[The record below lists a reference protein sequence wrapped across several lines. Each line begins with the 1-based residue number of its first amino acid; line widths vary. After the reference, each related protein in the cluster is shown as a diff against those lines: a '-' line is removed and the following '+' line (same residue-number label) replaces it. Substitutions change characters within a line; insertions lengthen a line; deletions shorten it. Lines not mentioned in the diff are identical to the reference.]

1 MCFMS
6 THSVTRTLMTV
17 DEAAE
22 ILRRTPGTLRW
33 WRHAGQGPRSFTLGR
48 RVYYDRADL
57 LTWIEA
63 EAQRTAR
70 GGTAR

>member
-1 MCFMS
+1 MS
-6 THSVTRTLMTV
+6 TDHISRTLLTV
-17 DEAAE
+17 DEAAAL
-22 ILRRTPGTLRW
+22 LRRTPGTLRW

-57 LTWIEA
+57 MAWIEA

-70 GGTAR
+70 GGGAV